1 MKGLEGE
8 KSGSTW
14 GAELAAMAEDLEVDQ
29 ERLDRDL
36 GHFLDRHMEKAG
48 GWDRV
53 AEVFRGKLFY
63 MLFVHAHLLTY
74 IYMILC

>member
-36 GHFLDRHMEKAG
+36 GRFLDRLMEKAG

-53 AEVFRGKLFY
+53 VEVSRGKLFR
-63 MLFVHAHLLTY
+63 MLYVY
-74 IYMILC
+74 YCGP